1 MTKISIFKIG
11 NYYKGFIFDGH
22 ASEGDLE
29 NYVCASISTL
39 SQTLYFTLI
48 DKLNIN
54 EDEIRDVQ
62 DDGYLEIEIPDRNVF
77 NRNDVQTCF
86 EFMIKGI
93 ELIRSQ
99 YPQYLTLKVVEVQN
113 DKIWFIAFFF

>member
-1 MTKISIFKIG
+1 MTNISIFKIG
-11 NYYKGFIFDGH
+11 DYYKGFIFDGH

-29 NYVCASISTL
+29 NYVCSSLSTL

-48 DKLNIN
+48 DKLNVS
-54 EDEIRDVQ
+54 DDKVRDVQ
-62 DDGYLEIEIPDRNVF
+62 DDGYLEIDILDKNIF
-77 NRNDVQTCF
+77 KRNDVQTCF
-86 EFMIKGI
+86 EFMIEGI
-93 ELIRSQ
+93 ELIKSQ